1 MSEKLLDQQSPSL
14 NINNTDYMRKPRLF
28 QLIRRVA
35 IFAASAI
42 FWFLSINWLPP
53 SINVLFLLTFGQW
66 CWTSNLDILYRCGI
80 DPLGLLNH
88 RKGYSV
94 SGNYGISIFMSI
106 AVTLAALIY
115 KISGTEW
122 ADVGVFIA
130 IALFWVMPS
139 PWRLYEAERWTALD
153 TLKNSFGHQ
162 ITLAEV
168 VLCDLLTSYSRI
180 ITMIVLESV
189 WMVRDQGLD

>member
-1 MSEKLLDQQSPSL
+1 
-14 NINNTDYMRKPRLF
+14 MRKSRVF
-28 QLIRRVA
+28 QLIRRLF
-35 IFAASAI
+35 IFAASAV
-42 FWFLSINWLPP
+42 FWFSAISWLPAI
-53 SINVLFLLTFGQW
+53 INVLFLLTFGQW

-94 SGNYGISIFMSI
+94 SGNYGIGIFMSI
-106 AVTLAALIY
+106 AVTLSALLY

-122 ADVGVFIA
+122 ADVGVFIV

-139 PWRLYEAERWTALD
+139 PWRLYQAERFTALE
-153 TLKNSFGHQ
+153 TLWNSFGNN

-189 WMVRDQGLD
+189 WMVRWM